1 MNKKIY
7 LIDTNVI
14 LRHILAD
21 HSELSPKAK
30 IFIDKIKEGKAKAK
44 ITEGVLVECV
54 YVLLKVYNVPEEE
67 IADELINILE
77 YIGITDENKSI
88 YIEAL
93 KNFANNKIDI
103 VDNILAASA
112 RRLQCICKI
121 DKHSKRKHRYGRN
134 KRTECGRS
142 NHR

>member
-30 IFIDKIKEGKAKAK
+30 IFMDKIKEGKAKAK

-54 YVLLKVYNVPEEE
+54 YVLLKVYNVPKEE
-67 IADELINILE
+67 IAGELINILE
-77 YIGITDENKSI
+77 YIGIADENKFI

-103 VDNILAASA
+103 VDNILSASA
-112 RRLQCICKI
+112 SGKNAVISF
-121 DKHSKRKHRYGRN
+121 DKDFRKLNGN
-134 KRTECGRS
+134 VEFL
-142 NHR
+142 

>member
-30 IFIDKIKEGKAKAK
+30 IFMDKIKEGKAKAK

-54 YVLLKVYNVPEEE
+54 YVLLKVYNVPKEE
-67 IADELINILE
+67 IAGELINILE
-77 YIGITDENKSI
+77 YIGIADENKFI

-103 VDNILAASA
+103 VDNILSASA
-112 RRLQCICKI
+112 SGENAVVSF
-121 DKHSKRKHRYGRN
+121 DKDFRKLNGN
-134 KRTECGRS
+134 VEFL
-142 NHR
+142 

>member
-30 IFIDKIKEGKAKAK
+30 IFMDKIKEGKAKAK

-54 YVLLKVYNVPEEE
+54 YVLLKVYNVPKEE
-67 IADELINILE
+67 IAGELINILE
-77 YIGITDENKSI
+77 YIGIADENKFI

-103 VDNILAASA
+103 VDNILSASA
-112 RRLQCICKI
+112 SGENAVISF
-121 DKHSKRKHRYGRN
+121 DKDFRKLNGN
-134 KRTECGRS
+134 VEFL
-142 NHR
+142 